1 MTLLP
6 FCEWLAATKWSIALH
21 ESFYMYP
28 LIESTHVV
36 ALFLFAG
43 TIVMV
48 DLRLLGLAFREVAVS
63 EINARILPWT
73 IVGAVVMILTG
84 VLLFYAI
91 PVRSYQSLWF
101 RFKVVFLLVAAINV
115 WMFHRRVAK
124 NREVWDA
131 DERPPRAARASAVVS
146 LSMWAGVIVFGRMIA
161 YNWFDCD
168 RPQSEFVYWLSGCVV
183 ELADA

>member
-6 FCEWLAATKWSIALH
+6 FCEWLATTTWSIALH
-21 ESFYMYP
+21 ESLYMYP
-28 LIESTHVV
+28 LIESTHVL

-43 TIVMV
+43 TIAMV
-48 DLRLLGLAFREVAVS
+48 DLRLLGVAFREIPVS

-73 IVGAVVMILTG
+73 VVGAVVMVVTG

-115 WMFHRRVAK
+115 WMFHRRVAI
-124 NREVWDA
+124 NQAVWDA
-131 DERPPRAARASAVVS
+131 YERPPRPARVSAVVS
-146 LSMWAGVIVFGRMIA
+146 LSMWACVIVFGRMIA

-183 ELADA
+183 ELVDA

>member
-6 FCEWLAATKWSIALH
+6 FCEWLATTTWSIALH
-21 ESFYMYP
+21 ESLYMYP
-28 LIESTHVV
+28 FIESTHVL

-43 TIVMV
+43 TIAMV
-48 DLRLLGLAFREVAVS
+48 DLRLLGVAFREIPVS

-73 IVGAVVMILTG
+73 MVGAVVMVVTG

-101 RFKVVFLLVAAINV
+101 RFKVVFLLGAAINV
-115 WMFHRRVAK
+115 WTFHRRVAI
-124 NREVWDA
+124 NQAVWDA
-131 DERPPRAARASAVVS
+131 DKRPPRPARVSAVVS
-146 LSMWAGVIVFGRMIA
+146 LSMWACVIVFGRMIA

-183 ELADA
+183 ELVDA

>member
-6 FCEWLAATKWSIALH
+6 FCEWLATTTWSIALH
-21 ESFYMYP
+21 ESLYMYP
-28 LIESTHVV
+28 LIESTHVL

-43 TIVMV
+43 TIAMV
-48 DLRLLGLAFREVAVS
+48 DLRLLGVAFREIPVS

-73 IVGAVVMILTG
+73 VAGAVVMVVTG

-131 DERPPRAARASAVVS
+131 AERPPRAARVSAVVS
-146 LSMWAGVIVFGRMIA
+146 LSMWAGVIVFGRLIA

-183 ELADA
+183 ELVDA

>member
-1 MTLLP
+1 MTLLS
-6 FCEWLAATKWSIALH
+6 FCQWLASTKWSIALH

-43 TIVMV
+43 TIAMV
-48 DLRLLGLAFREVAVS
+48 DLRLLGAVFREVPIS

-73 IVGAVVMILTG
+73 VAGAVIMVSTG
-84 VLLFYAI
+84 FLLFYAI
-91 PVRSYQSLWF
+91 PVRTYQSLWF

-115 WMFHRRVAK
+115 WVFHRRVQK
-124 NREVWDA
+124 NRADWDS
-131 DERPPRAARASAVVS
+131 DRRPPLAARVSAMIS
-146 LSMWAGVIVFGRMIA
+146 LSMWAGVIVFGRMLA

-168 RPQSEFVYWLSGCVV
+168 RPQSDFVYWLSGCVV
-183 ELADA
+183 ELMDS

>member
-1 MTLLP
+1 MTLLS
-6 FCEWLAATKWSIALH
+6 FCEWLAETEWSIALH

-43 TIVMV
+43 TIAMV
-48 DLRLLGLAFREVAVS
+48 DLRLLGFAFRDVPVS

-73 IVGAVVMILTG
+73 VAGAFVMVLTG

-91 PVRSYQSLWF
+91 PVRTYQSLWF
-101 RFKVVFLLVAAINV
+101 RFKVVFLLVAAFNV
-115 WMFHRRVAK
+115 WRFHRRVQK
-124 NREVWDA
+124 NRVVWDS
-131 DERPPRAARASAVVS
+131 DERPPRSARVSGAVS

-168 RPQSEFVYWLSGCVV
+168 RPQSDFVYWLSGCIV

>member
-6 FCEWLAATKWSIALH
+6 FCEWLATTTWSIALH
-21 ESFYMYP
+21 ESLYMYP
-28 LIESTHVV
+28 LIESTHVLG
-36 ALFLFAG
+36 LFLFAG
-43 TIVMV
+43 TIAMV
-48 DLRLLGLAFREVAVS
+48 DLRLLGVAFREIPVS

-73 IVGAVVMILTG
+73 VAGAVVMVVTG

-115 WMFHRRVAK
+115 WMFHRRVAI
-124 NREVWDA
+124 NQAVWDA
-131 DERPPRAARASAVVS
+131 YERPPRPARVSAVVS
-146 LSMWAGVIVFGRMIA
+146 LSMWACVIVFGRMIA

-183 ELADA
+183 ELVDA

>member
-6 FCEWLAATKWSIALH
+6 FCEWLATTTWSIALH
-21 ESFYMYP
+21 ESLYMYP
-28 LIESTHVV
+28 FIESTHVL

-43 TIVMV
+43 TIAMV
-48 DLRLLGLAFREVAVS
+48 DLRLLGVAFREIPVS

-73 IVGAVVMILTG
+73 VAGAVVMVVTG

-101 RFKVVFLLVAAINV
+101 RFKVVFLLGAAINV
-115 WMFHRRVAK
+115 WTFHRRVAI
-124 NREVWDA
+124 NQAVWDA
-131 DERPPRAARASAVVS
+131 DKRPPRPARVSAVVS
-146 LSMWAGVIVFGRMIA
+146 LSMWACVIVFGRMIA

-183 ELADA
+183 ELVDA